1 MVVNATIALMKVSR
15 ENLRILLVDDDEND
29 AELLRIDLDQAGFK
43 QPITHFRN
51 GSIALE
57 YFKYTKATGS
67 SAPHLILLDLNMPLI
82 DGIRALRRLREV
94 SSFRNLPVIIL
105 TGAEDKA
112 KRIEVAKLGVFRF
125 LAKKLHNANVIT
137 AWTTSSVFTIVK
149 MIHPSPFATFLLR
162 FAKIRDWGLAERP
175 GFIFSSCR
183 VVANN
188 FATDPV
194 RIEPT

>member
-1 MVVNATIALMKVSR
+1 MKVTR
-15 ENLRILLVDDDEND
+15 ENLRMLLVDDDEND
-29 AELLRIDLDQAGFK
+29 AELLRIDLEQAGFR
-43 QPITHFRN
+43 QPLTHFRN

-112 KRIEVAKLGVFRF
+112 KRIEVAKLGIFRF
-125 LAKKLHNANVIT
+125 LAKRLHNANVIAALDDFIGFYNREDDPPAT
-137 AWTTSSVFTIVK
+137 GRNI
-149 MIHPSPFATFLLR
+149 PFA
-162 FAKIRDWGLAERP
+162 IRENTGPGLSRNA
-175 GFIFSSCR
+175 
-183 VVANN
+183 
-188 FATDPV
+188 
-194 RIEPT
+194 RIHLF